1 MHQFLSFSAVAYEDF
16 RPVDLDVIFNK
27 YTPSV
32 QTVSVPILNDIC
44 LEEDG
49 EYFSVVAT
57 SFMDCVQIVNESVT
71 IRIDD
76 DDSESS
82 FSHNQLLLL
91 SSLFLYIGA
100 KITLDDSFYKVYEDG
115 GSVYVCV
122 LLKTEIKRDVEFTLT
137 VTDLTA
143 QGEHKC

>member
-1 MHQFLSFSAVAYEDF
+1 M
-16 RPVDLDVIFNK
+16 DLDVIFNK

-100 KITLDDSFYKVYEDG
+100 KITLDDSFYKVNEDG

-122 LLKTEIKRDVEFTLT
+122 LLKTEIKRDIEFTLT

-143 QGEHKC
+143 QGEHKS

>member
-100 KITLDDSFYKVYEDG
+100 KITLDDSFYKVNEDG

>member
-1 MHQFLSFSAVAYEDF
+1 MHLFLLSSAVAYDDF

-44 LEEDG
+44 LEEEG

-57 SFMDCVQIVNESVT
+57 SEMDCVQIINESVT
-71 IRIDD
+71 IGIDD

-82 FSHNQLLLL
+82 YSHNLL
-91 SSLFLYIGA
+91 
-100 KITLDDSFYKVYEDG
+100 
-115 GSVYVCV
+115 C
-122 LLKTEIKRDVEFTLT
+122 
-137 VTDLTA
+137 
-143 QGEHKC
+143 

>member
-16 RPVDLDVIFNK
+16 GPVDLDVIFNK

-44 LEEDG
+44 LEEYG

-100 KITLDDSFYKVYEDG
+100 KITLDDSFYKVNEDG
-115 GSVYVCV
+115 GSVFVCV

>member
-1 MHQFLSFSAVAYEDF
+1 MHLFLLSSAVAYDDF

-44 LEEDG
+44 LEKDG

-57 SFMDCVQIVNESVT
+57 SDMDCVQIINESVT

-76 DDSESS
+76 NDGETS
-82 FSHNQLLLL
+82 FSHNLL
-91 SSLFLYIGA
+91 Y
-100 KITLDDSFYKVYEDG
+100 
-115 GSVYVCV
+115 C
-122 LLKTEIKRDVEFTLT
+122 
-137 VTDLTA
+137 
-143 QGEHKC
+143 

>member
-49 EYFSVVAT
+49 KYFSVVAT

-100 KITLDDSFYKVYEDG
+100 KITLGDSFYKVNEDG

>member
-1 MHQFLSFSAVAYEDF
+1 MHQFLSFSAVVYEDF

-49 EYFSVVAT
+49 EYFSVIAT

-100 KITLDDSFYKVYEDG
+100 KITLDDSFYKVNEDG

>member
-100 KITLDDSFYKVYEDG
+100 KITLDDSFYKVNEDG

-143 QGEHKC
+143 KGEHKC

>member
-49 EYFSVVAT
+49 EYFSVDAT
-57 SFMDCVQIVNESVT
+57 SFMDCVQIGNESVT

-100 KITLDDSFYKVYEDG
+100 KITLDDSFYKVNEDG

>member
-49 EYFSVVAT
+49 EYFSIVAT

-82 FSHNQLLLL
+82 FSHHQLLLL
-91 SSLFLYIGA
+91 SSLFL
-100 KITLDDSFYKVYEDG
+100 
-115 GSVYVCV
+115 
-122 LLKTEIKRDVEFTLT
+122 
-137 VTDLTA
+137 
-143 QGEHKC
+143 